1 MSEIMTREQTG
12 LKALDRLAA
21 EARFYSESAAMSI
34 LQLGRVLTE
43 AKPQLEHGAWA
54 GWVKENTDMSLRSA
68 QMCMQAYRRY
78 GNNAAFAGIDR
89 SKLFKLMALP
99 EGQDARFVEE
109 HDVNS
114 MTAREVEEAVK
125 RAKAEAEAEIRQERE
140 ARRQAEQR
148 AYEAEHRPPEIP
160 EDVAKELEFQRKR
173 VREEQANAQHFAEL
187 ARKAGSE
194 QAKMARENKRLQ
206 EDMERQ
212 QADYDQLNT
221 EFLAMRN
228 AQRRGDVDR
237 GPSDELTYE
246 VFSGAVRE
254 FMGLCARMPYMGPT
268 FSNMPQGEKQRYAQC
283 LETIEG
289 WTRGA
294 RQALDASAMEGVILD
309 V

>member
-1 MSEIMTREQTG
+1 MNGIMTREETG
-12 LKALDRLAA
+12 LMALDRLAA

-54 GWVKENTDMSLRSA
+54 GWVRENTDMSLRSA

-99 EGQDARFVEE
+99 EGRDERFVAE
-109 HDVNS
+109 HDVNA
-114 MTAREVEEAVK
+114 MTAREVEEAV
-125 RAKAEAEAEIRQERE
+125 RQAKAEAQAEIDAANE
-140 ARRQAEQR
+140 
-148 AYEAEHRPPEIP
+148 
-160 EDVAKELEFQRKR
+160 R

-187 ARKAGSE
+187 ARKAGNE
-194 QAKMARENKRLQ
+194 QVKMARENKRLQ

-212 QADYDQLNT
+212 QADYDQLNADY
-221 EFLAMRN
+221 LALRSD
-228 AQRRGDVDR
+228 QRRGDPQRAMD
-237 GPSDELTYE
+237 DELTYE
-246 VFSGAVRE
+246 VFSAAVRE
-254 FMGLCARMPYMGPT
+254 FMGLCARMPYMGPA
-268 FSNMPQGEKQRYAQC
+268 FCSMAQVDRQRYAQC

-294 RQALDASAMEGVILD
+294 RQALDAQAMEGVMLD

>member
-12 LKALDRLAA
+12 LKVLDRLAA
-21 EARFYSESAAMSI
+21 EARFYSERAAMSI

-43 AKPQLEHGAWA
+43 AKALVGHGEWT
-54 GWVKENTDMSLRSA
+54 GWVKANADMSLRTA

-78 GNNAAFAGIDR
+78 GDNAAFAGIDR
-89 SKLFKLMALP
+89 SKLFMLMALP

-109 HDVNS
+109 HDVNAMS
-114 MTAREVEEAVK
+114 AREVEEAVK

-187 ARKAGSE
+187 ARKAGNE
-194 QAKMARENKRLQ
+194 QVKMARENKRLQ

-268 FSNMPQGEKQRYAQC
+268 FSNMPQGEKQHYAQC

-294 RQALDASAMEGVILD
+294 RQALEANAMEGVMLD